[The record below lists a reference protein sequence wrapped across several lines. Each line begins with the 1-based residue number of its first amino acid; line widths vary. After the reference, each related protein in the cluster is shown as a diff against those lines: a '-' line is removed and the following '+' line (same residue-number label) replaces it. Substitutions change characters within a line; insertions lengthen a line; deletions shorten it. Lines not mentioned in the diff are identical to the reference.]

1 MKYLSISTS
10 TLGKLR
16 KYLSKV
22 QVLSNLYLSV
32 YLSISTHVLG
42 PMSGTSYA
50 ELSVVDVGPSLARC
64 LVINSHFPLASF
76 Y

>member
-22 QVLSNLYLSV
+22 QVLSSLYLV

-42 PMSGTSYA
+42 PMSAHNDAKVHQSTYFTSH
-50 ELSVVDVGPSLARC
+50 ELHNYKVVNMLIE
-64 LVINSHFPLASF
+64 L
-76 Y
+76 